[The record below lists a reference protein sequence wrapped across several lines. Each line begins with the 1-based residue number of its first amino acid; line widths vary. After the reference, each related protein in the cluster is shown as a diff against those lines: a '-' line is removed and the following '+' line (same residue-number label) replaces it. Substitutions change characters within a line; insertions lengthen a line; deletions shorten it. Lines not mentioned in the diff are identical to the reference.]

1 MAVEV
6 VRSLG
11 RTLEVKEDI
20 YTQRLISKVK
30 GKVKSEEEII
40 VESLKEGRAIHE
52 VIDALI
58 EAFIL
63 EDVRLYSQLGFINY
77 EKTLEQI
84 RTALREDILNL
95 NVSVK
100 SAIRMVEIANVKEKK
115 VCWNKKVEFNGIKRT
130 QDKSTIYN
138 SINTIRELNKG
149 GSEHPAILFIKK
161 INHSQSSESSIHH
174 SERSEFSEYASLLQ
188 RLVKVYPSVKL
199 VMHQVKGKDLCKY
212 VGVMYGI
219 NCDYELFERALKQI
233 ENDLSSYSL
242 LRRALKEDMFSKIS
256 KLIRENNENYDK
268 VSEVLKS
275 EYRISVRPSEIEA
288 LKDYFNVN

>member
-130 QDKSTIYN
+130 QDKNKIYN
-138 SINTIRELNKG
+138 SINTIREVNKG

-161 INHSQSSESSIHH
+161 INHSQSSESS
-174 SERSEFSEYASLLQ
+174 EYSSLLQ

>member
-130 QDKSTIYN
+130 QDKNKIYN
-138 SINTIRELNKG
+138 SINTIREVNKG

-161 INHSQSSESSIHH
+161 INHSQSSESS
-174 SERSEFSEYASLLQ
+174 EYSSLLQ

-268 VSEVLKS
+268 VSQVLKS

>member
-1 MAVEV
+1 
-6 VRSLG
+6 
-11 RTLEVKEDI
+11 
-20 YTQRLISKVK
+20 KVK

-63 EDVRLYSQLGFINY
+63 EDVRLYSQLGFMNY

-130 QDKSTIYN
+130 QDKSKIYN

-161 INHSQSSESSIHH
+161 INDSQSSESS
-174 SERSEFSEYASLLQ
+174 EYSSLLQ

>member
-130 QDKSTIYN
+130 QDKNKIYN

-161 INHSQSSESSIHH
+161 INHSQSSESS
-174 SERSEFSEYASLLQ
+174 EYSSLLQ